1 MLKPDYKIEKLTNG
15 LTIVLEEIP
24 ALRSVSVG
32 ILVGT
37 GSSSETEE
45 IAGIS
50 HFVEHMLF
58 KGTAKRSAYD
68 IAKEIDAI
76 GGKINAGTDKEYT
89 SYYAVVL
96 DTHLDVAINILS
108 DMYLNS
114 VFDKDEINKE
124 RNVILEE
131 IGMYE
136 DTPDENIHD
145 LACQNI
151 LDGHPLGRTVL
162 GSAESIKKINK
173 EKLLDYFKKNY
184 TPDNTIIA
192 VAGNFKAD
200 EALALIKENFSR
212 LPGKRVILPEPEIN
226 IKPGTKIYK
235 KETEQA
241 HLCLSTRGV
250 SFKDEDRFALSLL
263 SSVLGRNMSSRLFQ
277 KIREQKGLVYSIY
290 TYPTFFK
297 NAGIFTCYAGTNV
310 KNAQE
315 VVDITLKEFQLLKE
329 KGITAEELSRVKE
342 QLKGNM
348 VLGMESSSSRMSWLA
363 KSYYYYNEVKNL
375 DEVFKKIDRVSAD
388 DVQRLANKFFIS
400 ESLQLTAIGNFP
412 KKNFFQELIC

>member
-1 MLKPDYKIEKLTNG
+1 MLNPDYKIEKLANG

-32 ILVGT
+32 VLVGS
-37 GSSSETEE
+37 GSSSENEE

-50 HFVEHMLF
+50 HFMEHMLF

-76 GGKINAGTDKEYT
+76 GGRINAGTDKEYT

-96 DTHLDVAINILS
+96 DAHLEIAINVLS

-136 DTPDENIHD
+136 DTPDEKIHD

-151 LDGHPLGRTVL
+151 LDGHPLGCTVL
-162 GSAESIKKINK
+162 GTAESIKKITR

-192 VAGNFKAD
+192 VAGNFKAE
-200 EALALIKENFSR
+200 EALALIKESFCR
-212 LPGKRVILPEPEIN
+212 LPGKKIPLLEPEIN
-226 IKPGTKIYK
+226 LKPGIKIYK

-241 HLCLSTRGV
+241 HVCLSTRGV

-310 KNAQE
+310 KNSQE
-315 VVDITLKEFQLLKE
+315 VVDIILKEFQLIKE
-329 KGITAEELSRVKE
+329 KGITAEELLRSKE

-375 DEVFKKIDRVSAD
+375 DEVFKKIDRISAD
-388 DVQRLANKFFIS
+388 DVQRLANRFFIS
-400 ESLQLTAIGNFP
+400 GSLQLTAIGNFP
-412 KKNFFQELIC
+412 KKNFFKELLC